1 MEGDWG
7 ERVVQKM
14 VGGIRSPCWAP
25 DGLPSLF
32 PAFALFSLPS
42 SFLFAPATKAN
53 TSLPNYL
60 TPTGKCN
67 PTS

>member
-32 PAFALFSLPS
+32 PAFALLSLPS
-42 SFLFAPATKAN
+42 PPYLFAPATQAN
-53 TSLPNYL
+53 TSF
-60 TPTGKCN
+60 GKYN